1 MKHPSFPVKTK
12 LFLACLILAGVGAQ
26 PASALE
32 FRVLSWSG
40 SLEHLSFD
48 QAKKPVALVAHE
60 RSLSPV
66 YALPAGEKLRLYR
79 DTQIEGKIVRTPVAE
94 LVPPENMVRAI
105 LLLAQDA
112 RGETPLAGTWIDDGD
127 EAHPKGQIA
136 FLNFATTPVSIKV
149 DATVNVIPPR
159 GTQLHR
165 FPADASAVTVHFQAA
180 VEKEGRAEFIANCG
194 LRVHPDYKILVLFR
208 NGRADPS
215 SLSPDYIATP
225 VEFLT
230 FYDYIAPVV
239 PGAKVAQYSR

>member
-1 MKHPSFPVKTK
+1 MM
-12 LFLACLILAGVGAQ
+12 LAFALLLLCGPGAQ
-26 PASALE
+26 KVFALE

-48 QAKKPVALVAHE
+48 QAKKPVSLVVHE

-66 YALPAGEKLRLYR
+66 YTLPSGEKLRLYR
-79 DTQIEGKIVRTPVAE
+79 DTQVEGKTVRLPVAE
-94 LVPPENMVRAI
+94 LAPPENIARAI
-105 LLLAQDA
+105 LLLAQDG
-112 RGETPLAGTWIDDGD
+112 RGESPLVGTWIDDGD

-136 FLNFATTPVSIKV
+136 FLNFATLPVSIKV
-149 DATVNVIPPR
+149 DATVNVIPQR

-165 FPADASAVTVHFQAA
+165 FPVDAAVVKLQAA
-180 VEKEGRAEFIANCG
+180 VEKDGRAEFIANCG

-239 PGAKVAQYSR
+239 PGTKVAQYAR